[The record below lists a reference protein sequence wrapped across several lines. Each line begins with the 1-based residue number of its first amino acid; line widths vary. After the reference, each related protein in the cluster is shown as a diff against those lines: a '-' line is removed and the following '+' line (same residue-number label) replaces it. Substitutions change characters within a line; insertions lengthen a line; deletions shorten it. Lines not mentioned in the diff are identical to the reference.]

1 MRTLHSIR
9 SQTARQGFDTSCG
22 HRDVGTLPPWR
33 LSFPASRRRATMTT
47 SRLTLPPSR
56 RVPDPLASAADDELR
71 AHVQRALAAHYELDC
86 EIGRGG
92 MGIVYRARDRR
103 LKRQVAIK
111 LLPPEL
117 AFRSEI
123 KSRFL
128 REAETAAQLSHPN
141 IVPIYTVDEQEQLV
155 FFVMAYISGDNLAKR
170 LHERGVLTIDETR
183 KVMREVAD
191 ALAYAHD
198 RGVVHRDIKPDNILL
213 DAVTGRPMVTDFGIA
228 RAMDSS
234 GDSRLT
240 ATGMAIGTP
249 AYMSPEQAAGER
261 EIDGRSDLYSLG
273 ILGYQMLTGEPPFSA
288 GSTPAMLVKHI
299 SERPIPVEQR
309 RADVPTDLARCV
321 MMLLEKD
328 PAHRFPTAAALVAA
342 LDTREA
348 PPSRAPVPVAL
359 SSVAAP
365 ARQNF
370 ASPADGPYAPMP
382 SIAGSRLVAGASSD
396 ELRRWEAAPV
406 IQFRRKIAPYLFVN
420 SVIVLFTLF
429 GRNDFF
435 FATVLWSIYIAFK
448 YAKLWSEGYD
458 WRDVFRQPREKEIM
472 EVIEEAAEYAR
483 ALFDPRVRARLREA
497 RVQRKIAARMT
508 PSAPPSGFDAS
519 PPASY
524 AVARLTGPQGDRVR
538 QAIADRDEILRR
550 VNDLPKAQKEQL
562 GDVSRSAMA
571 LADKVQGLALAYDEV
586 ARQDLGSARE
596 QLEGEISTLEN
607 AANPLERGSE
617 DRVRR
622 LAYLKRQRRALVD
635 AGQRRDALSAK
646 LETCAL
652 ALQNMRFDLMR
663 LGASPQMHQ
672 HITSLA
678 NQAMKLTE
686 NVDDALFVADEMGR
700 VGSRR
705 GGGAARATERG

>member
-1 MRTLHSIR
+1 M
-9 SQTARQGFDTSCG
+9 
-22 HRDVGTLPPWR
+22 
-33 LSFPASRRRATMTT
+33 
-47 SRLTLPPSR
+47 
-56 RVPDPLASAADDELR
+56 PDPLATAADDELR
-71 AHVQRALAAHYELDC
+71 AHVERALTAHYELDC

-170 LHERGVLTIDETR
+170 LHERGVLTVDETR
-183 KVMREVAD
+183 KILREVAD

-213 DAVTGRPMVTDFGIA
+213 DAVSGRPMVTDFGIA
-228 RAMDSS
+228 RAMDSG

-273 ILGYQMLTGEPPFSA
+273 ILGYQMLTGEPPFTAS
-288 GSTPAMLVKHI
+288 STPAMLVKHI
-299 SERPIPVEQR
+299 SERPVPVEQR
-309 RADVPTDLARCV
+309 RADVPTDLARAV

-328 PAHRFPTAAALVAA
+328 PSNRFPTASALVAA
-342 LDTREA
+342 LDAREV
-348 PPSRAPVPVAL
+348 PPLRSAM
-359 SSVAAP
+359 SSAAAP
-365 ARQNF
+365 ASEPFGRQS
-370 ASPADGPYAPMP
+370 ATSRAGSGSPYASAATPFAP
-382 SIAGSRLVAGASSD
+382 APFDAASSALVD
-396 ELRRWEAAPV
+396 AGPGLEVMHRWDAPPV
-406 IQFRRKIAPYLFVN
+406 TAFRRKIAPYLFVN
-420 SVIVLFTLF
+420 GVIVLFALF
-429 GRNDFF
+429 GSADFF
-435 FATVLWSIYIAFK
+435 FVTVLWSIYIAFK
-448 YAKLWSEGYD
+448 YAKLWSDGYD
-458 WRDVFRQPREKEIM
+458 WRDVFRQPRDRELT
-472 EVIEEAAEYAR
+472 EVIEEAVEYVR
-483 ALFDPRVRARLREA
+483 AIFDPRARARLRDA
-497 RVQRKIAARMT
+497 RAQRKMAARLAPLPRALPLSSSAGRLQQP
-508 PSAPPSGFDAS
+508 PSAAHP
-519 PPASY
+519 
-524 AVARLTGPQGDRVR
+524 LTGALGDRVR
-538 QAIADRDEILRR
+538 QAMADRDEIRR
-550 VNDLPKAQKEQL
+550 RLNDLPKAQREQL
-562 GDVSRSAMA
+562 GDVGRSADA
-571 LADKVQGLALAYDEV
+571 LADRVQTLALQADEA
-586 ARQDLGSARE
+586 ARQDLEGARA
-596 QLEGEISTLEN
+596 QLESEIRTLEN

-622 LAYLKRQRRALVD
+622 LAYLKRQRRALID
-635 AGQRRDALSAK
+635 TGNRRDAVAGK

-663 LGASPQMHQ
+663 LGVSPQMHQ

-678 NQAMKLTE
+678 NQAMSLAE
-686 NVDDALFVADEMGR
+686 NVDDAVFVANEMGR
-700 VGSRR
+700 L
-705 GGGAARATERG
+705 GGKRATSSRQSERG

>member
-1 MRTLHSIR
+1 
-9 SQTARQGFDTSCG
+9 
-22 HRDVGTLPPWR
+22 
-33 LSFPASRRRATMTT
+33 
-47 SRLTLPPSR
+47 
-56 RVPDPLASAADDELR
+56 
-71 AHVQRALAAHYELDC
+71 
-86 EIGRGG
+86 

-170 LHERGVLTIDETR
+170 LHERGVLTVDETR
-183 KVMREVAD
+183 KVLREVAD
-191 ALAYAHD
+191 ALSYAHE
-198 RGVVHRDIKPDNILL
+198 RNVVHRDIKPDNILL

-228 RAMDSS
+228 RAMDSE

-273 ILGYQMLTGEPPFSA
+273 ILGYQMLTGEPPFVAS
-288 GSTPAMLVKHI
+288 STPAMLVKHI

-309 RADVPTDLARCV
+309 RSDVPPDLARSV

-328 PAHRFPTAAALVAA
+328 PANRFATASALVAA
-342 LDTREA
+342 LDAREA
-348 PPSRAPVPVAL
+348 PAPRASSSTAQQGNAGRTSGGPSRG
-359 SSVAAP
+359 AADP
-365 ARQNF
+365 AGDYARQLEQNIVGRS
-370 ASPADGPYAPMP
+370 AQYGVPYEGPGRQSYPLPYGGGAQGLMAQGGTTADEM
-382 SIAGSRLVAGASSD
+382 
-396 ELRRWEAAPV
+396 RRWENPHV
-406 IQFRRKIAPYLFVN
+406 VEFRKKIARYLFVN
-420 SVIVLFTLF
+420 SVIVLFSII
-429 GRNDFF
+429 GKGGFF
-435 FATVLWSIYIAFK
+435 FITVVWSIVIAFQ

-458 WRDVFRQPREKEIM
+458 WRDVFRQPRDRELM
-472 EVIEEAAEYAR
+472 EVIEEALEHIR
-483 ALFDPRVRARLREA
+483 GIFDPQVRAKLHA
-497 RVQRKIAARMT
+497 QRAERKAIARMG
-508 PSAPPSGFDAS
+508 APALPSGMDAS
-519 PPASY
+519 PQLAFG
-524 AVARLTGPQGDRVR
+524 AARLSGPQGDRVR
-538 QAIADRDEILRR
+538 QAIADRDEIIRR
-550 VNDLPKAQKEQL
+550 LATLPKGERERL
-562 GDVSRSAMA
+562 GEVSRSASA
-571 LADKVQGLALAYDEV
+571 LADRVGALALSLDELS
-586 ARQDLGSARE
+586 RQDTTGARDV
-596 QLEGEISTLEN
+596 LEREILALEN

-635 AGQRRDALSAK
+635 AEKKKEAVASK

-652 ALQNMRFDLMR
+652 ALQSMRFDLMR

-678 NQAMKLTE
+678 NQALSLAE
-686 NVDDALFVADEMGR
+686 NVDEAVYVADEMGR
-700 VGSRR
+700 VSGKRGSGARR
-705 GGGAARATERG
+705 ASEHG

>member
-1 MRTLHSIR
+1 M
-9 SQTARQGFDTSCG
+9 
-22 HRDVGTLPPWR
+22 
-33 LSFPASRRRATMTT
+33 
-47 SRLTLPPSR
+47 
-56 RVPDPLASAADDELR
+56 PDPLATAADDELR
-71 AHVQRALAAHYELDC
+71 AHVERALTAHYELDC

-170 LHERGVLTIDETR
+170 LHERGVLTVDETR
-183 KVMREVAD
+183 KVLREVAD

-213 DAVTGRPMVTDFGIA
+213 DAVSGRSMVTDFGIA
-228 RAMDSS
+228 RAMDSG

-273 ILGYQMLTGEPPFSA
+273 ILGYQMLTGEPPFTAS
-288 GSTPAMLVKHI
+288 STPAMLVKHI
-299 SERPIPVEQR
+299 SERPVPVEQR
-309 RADVPTDLARCV
+309 RADVPTDLGRAV

-328 PAHRFPTAAALVAA
+328 PANRFPTAAALVAA
-342 LDTREA
+342 LDSRDVPPPRSA
-348 PPSRAPVPVAL
+348 PPVSAPSSEPFGRLSGTSRVGSPYTP
-359 SSVAAP
+359 AP
-365 ARQNF
+365 APYVPEPF
-370 ASPADGPYAPMP
+370 GTASPA
-382 SIAGSRLVAGASSD
+382 LVD
-396 ELRRWEAAPV
+396 EGRSLEAMRRWEAPAV
-406 IQFRRKIAPYLFVN
+406 VAFRRKIAPYLFVN
-420 SVIVLFTLF
+420 GVIVLFALF
-429 GRNDFF
+429 GSTDLFF
-435 FATVLWSIYIAFK
+435 FTVLWSIYIAFK
-448 YAKLWSEGYD
+448 YAKLWSDGYD
-458 WRDVFRQPREKEIM
+458 WRDVFRQPRDRELS
-472 EVIEEAAEYAR
+472 EVIEEAVEYVR
-483 ALFDPRVRARLREA
+483 AIFDPRARARLRDA
-497 RVQRKIAARMT
+497 RTQRKIAARLT
-508 PSAPPSGFDAS
+508 PLARSH
-519 PPASY
+519 PAS
-524 AVARLTGPQGDRVR
+524 AVAGRLPHAASSAAPLTGALADRVR
-538 QAIADRDEILRR
+538 QAMADRDEIRR
-550 VNDLPKAQKEQL
+550 RLNDLPKAQREQL
-562 GDVSRSAMA
+562 GDVGRSADA
-571 LADKVQGLALAYDEV
+571 LADRVQTLALQADEV
-586 ARQDLGSARE
+586 ARQDLDGARA
-596 QLEGEISTLEN
+596 QLESEIRTLEN

-622 LAYLKRQRRALVD
+622 LAYLKRQRRALIDTGNRREAV
-635 AGQRRDALSAK
+635 AGK

-663 LGASPQMHQ
+663 LGVSPQMHQ

-678 NQAMKLTE
+678 NQAMSLAE
-686 NVDDALFVADEMGR
+686 NVDDAVFVANEMGR
-700 VGSRR
+700 LGTKRATGSRQ
-705 GGGAARATERG
+705 TERG

>member
-1 MRTLHSIR
+1 
-9 SQTARQGFDTSCG
+9 
-22 HRDVGTLPPWR
+22 
-33 LSFPASRRRATMTT
+33 
-47 SRLTLPPSR
+47 
-56 RVPDPLASAADDELR
+56 VPDPLASAADDELR

-170 LHERGVLTIDETR
+170 LHERGVLTNDETR
-183 KVMREVAD
+183 KVLREVAD

-198 RGVVHRDIKPDNILL
+198 RNVVHRDIKPDNILL

-228 RAMDSS
+228 RAMDSE

-273 ILGYQMLTGEPPFSA
+273 ILGYQMLTGEPPFVAS
-288 GSTPAMLVKHI
+288 STPAMLVKHI

-309 RADVPTDLARCV
+309 RSDVPQDLARSV

-328 PAHRFPTAAALVAA
+328 PANRFPTAAALVAA

-348 PPSRAPVPVAL
+348 PPSRTSAPSAQQPGGPTAQRGFSEAL
-359 SSVAAP
+359 TDRSVSEANRGSADYGAPPYGQRYGAQAPGSYAP
-365 ARQNF
+365 AFPAGQGGF
-370 ASPADGPYAPMP
+370 APH
-382 SIAGSRLVAGASSD
+382 GAMTAED
-396 ELRRWEAAPV
+396 VRRWENPHVVA
-406 IQFRRKIAPYLFVN
+406 FRRKITPYLFVN
-420 SVIVLFTLF
+420 AVILVFSIF
-429 GRNDFF
+429 GHGGMLGV
-435 FATVLWSIYIAFK
+435 TMLWSIIVAFQ

-458 WRDVFRQPREKEIM
+458 WRDVFRQPRDRELM
-472 EVIEEAAEYAR
+472 EVVEEALEHIR
-483 ALFDPRVRARLREA
+483 AVFDPKIRLRLRE
-497 RVQRKIAARMT
+497 QRAERKALARMG
-508 PSAPPSGFDAS
+508 AQALPSGMDAS
-519 PPASY
+519 PPMGYNGA
-524 AVARLTGPQGDRVR
+524 ALGGPQGDRVR
-538 QAIADRDEILRR
+538 QAMADRDEIMRR
-550 VNDLPKAQKEQL
+550 LASLPKAERERL
-562 GDVSRSAMA
+562 GDVSRSAAA
-571 LADKVQGLALAYDEV
+571 LADRVNALALSLDELT
-586 ARQDLGSARE
+586 RQDMTGARE
-596 QLEGEISTLEN
+596 TLEREIQTLEN

-635 AGQRRDALSAK
+635 GVQRKESTAAK

-652 ALQNMRFDLMR
+652 ALQNMRYDLMR

-678 NQAMKLTE
+678 NQALSLAD
-686 NVDDALFVADEMGR
+686 NVDDAVFVADEMGR
-700 VGSRR
+700 VGGKR
-705 GGGAARATERG
+705 GSGAKRASERG

>member
-1 MRTLHSIR
+1 MS
-9 SQTARQGFDTSCG
+9 ASC
-22 HRDVGTLPPWR
+22 
-33 LSFPASRRRATMTT
+33 
-47 SRLTLPPSR
+47 LTLPPS

-71 AHVQRALAAHYELDC
+71 AHVERALAAHYELDC

-92 MGIVYRARDRR
+92 MGIVYRAKDRR

-141 IVPIYTVDEQEQLV
+141 IVPIYTVDEQEGLV
-155 FFVMAYISGDNLAKR
+155 FFVMAYVSGDNLAKR
-170 LHERGVLTIDETR
+170 LHERGVLTVDETR
-183 KVMREVAD
+183 KILREVAD

-213 DAVTGRPMVTDFGIA
+213 EQASGRPLVTDFGIA
-228 RAMDSS
+228 RAMDSE

-273 ILGYQMLTGEPPFSA
+273 ILGYQMLTGEPPFVAS
-288 GSTPAMLVKHI
+288 STPAMLVKHI

-309 RADVPTDLARCV
+309 RTDVPQDLARTV
-321 MMLLEKD
+321 MMLLEKE
-328 PAHRFPTAAALVAA
+328 PANRFPTASALVSA
-342 LDTREA
+342 LDSRMA
-348 PPSRAPVPVAL
+348 PTPRSTGAAQSQSNAGSSQRSGDPAAEYGRRLEQEIAARA
-359 SSVAAP
+359 SGGAP
-365 ARQNF
+365 RQSGQSAPYDAGYAF
-370 ASPADGPYAPMP
+370 PPPPYPLQGRQPADAVRPLAGGPT
-382 SIAGSRLVAGASSD
+382 GD
-396 ELRRWEAAPV
+396 ELRRWENPHV
-406 IQFRRKIAPYLFVN
+406 VGFRRKVAPYLFVN
-420 SVIVLFTLF
+420 GVILLFTIF
-429 GRNDFF
+429 GRGGFF
-435 FATVLWSIYIAFK
+435 PITVLWSIIIAFQ

-458 WRDVFRQPREKEIM
+458 WRDVFRQPRDRELM
-472 EVIEEAAEYAR
+472 EVVEEFFEYVR
-483 ALFDPRVRARLREA
+483 AQFNPISRARLREQRAERRALA
-497 RVQRKIAARMT
+497 R
-508 PSAPPSGFDAS
+508 SGAPMLPSGMDAS

-524 AVARLTGPQGDRVR
+524 AAATLNGPSGDRAR
-538 QAIADRDEILRR
+538 QAIADRDEVIRR
-550 VNDLPKAQKEQL
+550 LNALPKAERERF
-562 GDVSRSAMA
+562 GDVARSASA
-571 LADKVQGLALAYDEV
+571 LADRVGALALSLEELSRHDVAGSREV
-586 ARQDLGSARE
+586 LERE
-596 QLEGEISTLEN
+596 ITTLEN

-635 AGQRRDALSAK
+635 ADKKRQAVAEK

-652 ALQNMRFDLMR
+652 ALQNMRYDMMR
-663 LGASPQMHQ
+663 LSSSPQMHQ

-678 NQAMKLTE
+678 NKALSLADD
-686 NVDDALFVADEMGR
+686 VDVAVLVGDELGR
-700 VGSRR
+700 VGSARTS
-705 GGGAARATERG
+705 GARRAT

>member
-1 MRTLHSIR
+1 MSL
-9 SQTARQGFDTSCG
+9 
-22 HRDVGTLPPWR
+22 
-33 LSFPASRRRATMTT
+33 AS
-47 SRLTLPPSR
+47 LTLPTR
-56 RVPDPLASAADDELR
+56 RRLPDPLATAADDELR
-71 AHVQRALAAHYELDC
+71 AHVERALTAHYELDC

-92 MGIVYRARDRR
+92 MGIVYRAKDRR

-141 IVPIYTVDEQEQLV
+141 IVPIYTVDEQQQLV

-183 KVMREVAD
+183 KILREVAE

-228 RAMDSS
+228 RAMDSG

-249 AYMSPEQAAGER
+249 AYMSPEQAAGDR

-273 ILGYQMLTGEPPFSA
+273 ILGYQMLTGEPPFAA

-299 SERPIPVEQR
+299 SEKPIPVQQR
-309 RADVPTDLARCV
+309 RSDVPNDLARSI

-328 PAHRFPTAAALVAA
+328 PAHRFPTASALLAA
-342 LDTREA
+342 LDAREA
-348 PPSRAPVPVAL
+348 PPSRAPDT
-359 SSVAAP
+359 AP
-365 ARQNF
+365 A
-370 ASPADGPYAPMP
+370 PPLP
-382 SIAGSRLVAGASSD
+382 AGASRPSYPPSERLSYASPD
-396 ELRRWEAAPV
+396 RPSYPSPDRQSYAPAPFGQRDSVAGQLQHPTADDARRWEAPPV
-406 IQFRRKIAPYLFVN
+406 KAFRKKIAPYLFVN
-420 SVIVLFTLF
+420 GVIVVFAIF
-429 GRNDFF
+429 GSNDFLTF
-435 FATVLWSIYIAFK
+435 TVLWSIYIAFK

-458 WRDVFRQPREKEIM
+458 WRDVFRQPRDREVM
-472 EVIEEAAEYAR
+472 EVIEEVVEHCR
-483 ALFDPRVRARLREA
+483 AIFDPRARLRLRAGRE
-497 RVQRKIAARMT
+497 QRKLAARL
-508 PSAPPSGFDAS
+508 SPPLVGGGFDAS
-519 PPASY
+519 RGLGAPYSASLMD
-524 AVARLTGPQGDRVR
+524 AALADRVR
-538 QAIADRDEILRR
+538 QAFSDRDEIFRR
-550 VNDLPKAQKEQL
+550 MDSVGNALPAAQREE
-562 GDVSRSAMA
+562 VSRSATA
-571 LADKVQGLALAYDEV
+571 LADKVQSLAMALDETSRMDV
-586 ARQDLGSARE
+586 AAARE

-635 AGQRRDALSAK
+635 ADTRRQSLSSK

-678 NQAMKLTE
+678 NQAMKLAE
-686 NVDDALFVADEMGR
+686 NVDDALFVAEEMGR
-700 VGSRR
+700 LGARTSGNPRR
-705 GGGAARATERG
+705 PSGRG

>member
-1 MRTLHSIR
+1 MP
-9 SQTARQGFDTSCG
+9 TSC
-22 HRDVGTLPPWR
+22 
-33 LSFPASRRRATMTT
+33 
-47 SRLTLPPSR
+47 LTLPPSR

-92 MGIVYRARDRR
+92 MGIVYRAKDRR
-103 LKRQVAIK
+103 LKRTVAIK

-155 FFVMAYISGDNLAKR
+155 FFVMAYVSGDNLAKR
-170 LHERGVLTIDETR
+170 LHERGVLGVDETR
-183 KVMREVAD
+183 MVLREVAD

-228 RAMDSS
+228 RAMDSA

-261 EIDGRSDLYSLG
+261 DIDGRSDLYSLG
-273 ILGYQMLTGEPPFSA
+273 ILGYQMLTGEPPFTA

-299 SERPIPVEQR
+299 SERPIPVGQR
-309 RADVPTDLARCV
+309 RSDVPSDLGRSV
-321 MMLLEKD
+321 MVLLEKD
-328 PAHRFPTAAALVAA
+328 PADRFPNAAALVAA

-348 PPSRAPVPVAL
+348 PPERARA
-359 SSVAAP
+359 AAP
-365 ARQNF
+365 PAGV
-370 ASPADGPYAPMP
+370 ASDRERYTPGRERYAAAGEPYAPPAEGPYQPMP
-382 SIAGSRLVAGASSD
+382 FIGAQPHADLSSD
-396 ELRRWEAAPV
+396 ELRRWEAPAV
-406 IQFRRKIAPYLFVN
+406 VRFRHKIAPYLFVN
-420 SVIVLFTLF
+420 GVIVLFSIV
-429 GRNDFF
+429 GHADFF
-435 FATVLWSIYIAFK
+435 FLTVLWSIYIAFK
-448 YAKLWSEGYD
+448 YAKLWSDGYD
-458 WRDVFRQPREKEIM
+458 WHDVFRQPREKELM
-472 EVIEEAAEYAR
+472 EVIEEAGEYVR
-483 ALFDPRVRARLREA
+483 ALFDPKARARLREA
-497 RVQRKIAARMT
+497 RAQRRITARLH
-508 PSAPPSGFDAS
+508 PQALPSGFSAS
-519 PPASY
+519 PASRGASSLRAPMPRHTGAPA
-524 AVARLTGPQGDRVR
+524 GPAGDRVR
-538 QAIADRDEILRR
+538 QAMADRDEIVRR
-550 VNDLPKAQKEQL
+550 VAELPRDQQQQL

-571 LADKVQGLALAYDEV
+571 LADKVRELAAASEE
-586 ARQDLGSARE
+586 ASRQDIGTARE
-596 QLEGEISTLEN
+596 QLEREVSALEG

-622 LAYLKRQRRALVD
+622 LAFLKRQRRALVD
-635 AGQRRDALSAK
+635 AAQRKEALAAK
-646 LETCAL
+646 VETCAL

-678 NQAMKLTE
+678 NQAMQLTA

-700 VGSRR
+700 LGARGGR
-705 GGGAARATERG
+705 GGGAERATERG